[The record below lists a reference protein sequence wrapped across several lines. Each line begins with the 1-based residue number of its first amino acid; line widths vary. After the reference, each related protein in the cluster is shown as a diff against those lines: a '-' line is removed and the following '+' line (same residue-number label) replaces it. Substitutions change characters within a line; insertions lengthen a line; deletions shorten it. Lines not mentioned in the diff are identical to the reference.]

1 MAFLRVQH
9 YFWQPLM
16 SSSSKKILFLVPY
29 PLGIAASQRFRFEQ
43 YFEVLDKEGIAY
55 DVQPFL
61 SHHAFKILYSRGNL
75 IGKLWYTFT
84 GFLRRAYIMLR
95 LGRYD
100 FVFVHREA
108 EPLGLP
114 MYEWFITKVAGKKMI
129 FDFDD
134 AIWLRNLSSGN
145 PLVYYVKRYANAN
158 NACKWA
164 HKVSAG
170 NQYLAD
176 QACKF
181 NDKVIVNPTT
191 IDTDKHHNKVRQ
203 FNDLQVPVIGWTG
216 THSTIQYLD
225 FLIPVLKELEKEFT
239 FKFVVIADRK
249 PEFELASLEFV
260 KWSKQ
265 TEIDDLLKMHVGLM
279 PLKDDEWAKGKCGFK
294 ALQYMALGIPAI
306 VSPVGVN
313 TQIVDHGVNGFICD
327 EQEEWLQTLR
337 KILSDPEQLSSMSSS
352 ARSKIE
358 NNYSVRSNTP
368 QFLHLFATDQ

>member
-1 MAFLRVQH
+1 MQLNLTIH
-9 YFWQPLM
+9 LM
-16 SSSSKKILFLVPY
+16 SRSPRKILFLVPY

-43 YFEVLDKEGIAY
+43 YFDVLNENGIAF
-55 DVQPFL
+55 DLQPFL
-61 SHHAFKILYSRGNL
+61 SHHAFNILYSRGNL

-114 MYEWFITKVAGKKMI
+114 IFEWVITKVAGKKMI

-158 NACKWA
+158 NASSWA
-164 HKVSAG
+164 YKVSAG
-170 NQYLAD
+170 NRYLAD
-176 QACKF
+176 HASKF
-181 NDKVIVNPTT
+181 NSNVVVNPTT
-191 IDTDKHHNKVRQ
+191 IDTVRHHNEVRR
-203 FNDLQVPVIGWTG
+203 FDDMELPVIGWTG

-225 FLIPVLKELEKEFT
+225 LLIPILKELENEFK

-249 PEFELASLEFV
+249 PDFELDCLEFV
-260 KWSKQ
+260 KWNKD
-265 TEIDDLLKMHVGLM
+265 TEISDLLKMHVGLM
-279 PLKDDEWAKGKCGFK
+279 PLKDDDWAKGKCGFK

-313 TQIVDHGVNGFICD
+313 TEIVDHGVNGFICD
-327 EQEEWLQTLR
+327 QHDEWLQTLR
-337 KILSDPEQLSSMSSS
+337 KVLSDPSVLAAMSNA
-352 ARSKIE
+352 ARAKIE
-358 NNYSVRSNTP
+358 DHYSVKSNTP
-368 QFLHLFATDQ
+368 QFLHLFALDQ